1 MKGLTFVRWSKSQT
15 PVFSRFRAGAALVGL
30 AWALGITFAACILMF
45 AWVVLS
51 VGPVYN
57 FSTFVIAGSISGAVA
72 GGAVCGR
79 AARSM
84 GLAHGFLTGLS
95 YGLLLA
101 ILFYIGSSATLS
113 AAELS
118 PRVLLLGVA
127 GAFGGLL
134 GVNSHVRKKTT
145 FTARERPFV

>member
-1 MKGLTFVRWSKSQT
+1 MKGLTFVHWSRTQA
-15 PVFSRFRAGAALVGL
+15 PVFRRFRAGAALFGL
-30 AWALGITFAACILMF
+30 AWALGVTFAACVLMF

-57 FSTFVIAGSISGAVA
+57 FSTFVIAGSVFGAVT

-79 AARSM
+79 AAGSM

-101 ILFYIGSSATLS
+101 VLFYIGSSEGFS
-113 AAELS
+113 VAELLA
-118 PRVLLLGVA
+118 RALMLGIA
-127 GAFGGLL
+127 GSFGGLL
-134 GVNSHVRKKTT
+134 GVNSHIRKRLP
-145 FTARERPFV
+145 ARERPFV